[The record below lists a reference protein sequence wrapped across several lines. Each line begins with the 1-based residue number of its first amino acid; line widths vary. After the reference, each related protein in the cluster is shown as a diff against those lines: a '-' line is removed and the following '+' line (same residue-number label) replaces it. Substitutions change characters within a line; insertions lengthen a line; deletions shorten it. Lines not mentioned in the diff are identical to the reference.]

1 MKFIDLNELERRIED
16 MVRPVPQDVLN
27 LIAQMYKEKYND

>member
-1 MKFIDLNELERRIED
+1 MKFIDLNELERRVKG
-16 MVRPVPQDVLN
+16 MAKPVPQDVLN

>member
-1 MKFIDLNELERRIED
+1 MKFIDLFELERRVKKEIK
-16 MVRPVPQDVLN
+16 PTPQDILN

>member
-1 MKFIDLNELERRIED
+1 MKFIDLNELERRVEE
-16 MVRPVPQDVLN
+16 MVKPVPQDVLN